1 MTTGFED
8 DELAAVEKEHDE
20 AYGAAHDAWYNEQVL
35 SKYRRRQNE
44 RQVNAFAAR
53 LIKSYVP
60 RQGEEKDFCEPVRT
74 KDADVF
80 EEKTND

>member
-1 MTTGFED
+1 MTTDFED
-8 DELAAVEKEHDE
+8 DELAEAEKVHDE

-60 RQGEEKDFCEPVRT
+60 RQGEASEARSTETTDLNKE
-74 KDADVF
+74 
-80 EEKTND
+80 